1 MLSHRSGPKSLE
13 ALQRDAGQPEKGNE
27 VHHVVEQTP
36 AAREGHSQ
44 EDIDGPHNLA
54 RIPTLKHWEI
64 TAWYMTKNRDFNY
77 LSPRQFLQGKSW
89 QMRRKVGIEA
99 LTDAGVLKR

>member
-64 TAWYMTKNRDFNY
+64 TGWYMTRIRTLGN
-77 LSPRQFLQGKSW
+77 FLLANISRERAGKRGGEFAL
-89 QMRRKVGIEA
+89 MR
-99 LTDAGVLKR
+99 